1 MFPDGAWQAAA
12 AQTVPAII
20 ATGQAIAAQARYND
34 LKNKIDN
41 FQRQEII
48 NPYAN
53 ASNPYRNLAV
63 ATKAAE
69 MKAEQTDIALAN
81 TLDNLRQTGAGG
93 ATALAQAALRS
104 KQGIASNIEQQ
115 EIQNQRLEAKGEQ
128 MLQQQQAQGRAFM
141 FRAQEAR
148 ELQEL
153 NRLQAMSDEA
163 RLQRATST
171 EAISE
176 SLSSA
181 MDTLASKYT
190 PVYKKSQRDLITT
203 KAGYDPILEENYK
216 SMQALGAPDSTEID
230 AKRATATPT
239 MMDEGNP
246 IMALEV
252 DTENLQL
259 APTPSDYLPT
269 GSPYFG
275 PPMSSAAGLSI
286 NPGVNLTPINQF
298 MPIQNTNNPFNM
310 PQGGDMIGEIYI
322 DPITGQRLTR

>member
-1 MFPDGAWQAAA
+1 MDFKSMFPDGAWQAAA
-12 AQTVPAII
+12 AQAVPAII

-34 LKNKIDN
+34 LRNKIDN

-141 FRAQEAR
+141 FRAQETR

-190 PVYKKSQRDLITT
+190 PGLTT
-203 KAGYDPILEENYK
+203 KEQMAIDKGK
-216 SMQALGAPDSTEID
+216 SISLTPKSGVNVSTASNVPNANLTLQNVNTTIPSRGMQQVPVPNTQRG
-230 AKRATATPT
+230 
-239 MMDEGNP
+239 
-246 IMALEV
+246 
-252 DTENLQL
+252 LQGI
-259 APTPSDYLPT
+259 
-269 GSPYFG
+269 GSPYYG
-275 PPMSSAAGLSI
+275 IPSIGVEGLPITS
-286 NPGVNLTPINQF
+286 GVNLNPLAQF

-310 PQGGDMIGEIYI
+310 PQGGDMIGETYI

>member
-34 LKNKIDN
+34 LRNKIDN

-69 MKAEQTDIALAN
+69 MKAEQTDMALAN
-81 TLDNLRQTGAGG
+81 TLDSLRQTGAGG

-104 KQGIASNIEQQ
+104 KQGIAANIEQQ

-128 MLQQQQAQGRAFM
+128 MLQKQQALGKAYM
-141 FRAQEAR
+141 FEARETR

-163 RLQRATST
+163 RLQRATSM
-171 EAISE
+171 EAIGE
-176 SLSSA
+176 SLGSA
-181 MDTLASKYT
+181 ADTLASKYT
-190 PVYKKSQRDLITT
+190 PGLTIEEQMAADKGKSISLTPKSGINTSSNQPNANLTLQ
-203 KAGYDPILEENYK
+203 KASFDPLADFE
-216 SMQALGAPDSTEID
+216 GTETFTS
-230 AKRATATPT
+230 R
-239 MMDEGNP
+239 
-246 IMALEV
+246 
-252 DTENLQL
+252 
-259 APTPSDYLPT
+259 TPSRGMQRVPVNTQRGLQGIGT
-269 GSPYFG
+269 PYYG
-275 PPMSSAAGLSI
+275 VPMSSAATFLMD
-286 NPGVNLTPINQF
+286 PGVNLTPINQF
-298 MPIQNTNNPFNM
+298 MPIQNTSNPFNM
-310 PQGGDMIGEIYI
+310 PQGGNMIGETYI
-322 DPITGQRLTR
+322 DPITGQRLTM